1 MAALVCVHVGAVSF
15 FLCPAVAP
23 LLLLRRAPRDTHES
37 KIFSFFLLLRKEV
50 QPSRRAPPFVGAE
63 SNQLSSEE
71 ISTPEIGKGIAQQR
85 EKKRK
90 TIT

>member
-1 MAALVCVHVGAVSF
+1 M
-15 FLCPAVAP
+15 
-23 LLLLRRAPRDTHES
+23 
-37 KIFSFFLLLRKEV
+37 
-50 QPSRRAPPFVGAE
+50 GAE

-90 TIT
+90 TITYMRVQRRRLQKMIVAYLFHYSIRVFSRPLYGRNSILDAPYSNYPTNSP